1 LPRDDSG
8 CANVGLSA
16 QLPVPR
22 DNIKIEWKSLF
33 ATGELLPRLNRWLV
47 LAVSACGI
55 SILQNRKAVFVVDD
69 DPSMRRGV
77 KRLLRKH
84 GFETVLFDSAEAL
97 RNHEDFGE
105 AFCIVL
111 DINLNDASGI
121 DLRHELVAAG
131 ILLPVIYIT
140 GNDNHAT
147 RMAALQSGCIAYL
160 TKPFP
165 AKSLIEPIE
174 LASARSA

>member
-1 LPRDDSG
+1 
-8 CANVGLSA
+8 
-16 QLPVPR
+16 
-22 DNIKIEWKSLF
+22 
-33 ATGELLPRLNRWLV
+33 
-47 LAVSACGI
+47 
-55 SILQNRKAVFVVDD
+55 
-69 DPSMRRGV
+69 MRRGV
-77 KRLLRKH
+77 KRLLREH
-84 GFETVLFDSAEAL
+84 GFKAVLFNSAEAL
-97 RNHEDFGE
+97 RSHEDFSE

-121 DLRHELVAAG
+121 DLRGQLAAAG
-131 ILLPVIYIT
+131 ITLPVIYIT

-174 LASARSA
+174 LASAGAA

>member
-1 LPRDDSG
+1 M
-8 CANVGLSA
+8 
-16 QLPVPR
+16 
-22 DNIKIEWKSLF
+22 
-33 ATGELLPRLNRWLV
+33 
-47 LAVSACGI
+47 LAVSLRDI
-55 SILQNRKAVFVVDD
+55 DLPNPRAVFVVDD
-69 DPSMRRGV
+69 DPSMLRGV
-77 KRLLRKH
+77 KRLLREH
-84 GFETVLFDSAEAL
+84 GFEAVLFDSAEAL
-97 RNHEDFGE
+97 RKHEDFGE

-121 DLRHELVAAG
+121 DLRQQLAAAG

-147 RMAALQSGCIAYL
+147 RRAALQSGCIAYL

-174 LASARSA
+174 LALAGAA